1 MSSLL
6 LKQASH
12 DALHVFS
19 EKGSPRPAF
28 AVLLLTFEEVPSV
41 FQQNYSGFFHHS
53 TCLDM
58 KKFSFLA
65 KIETLCPSQVLPEAL
80 SFTEVISFKNKKISS
95 QVLNF
100 FLKKG

>member
-1 MSSLL
+1 MPSLL

-19 EKGSPRPAF
+19 EKGSLRLAF
-28 AVLLLTFEEVPSV
+28 AVLLLTLDGSFEEVSSV

-58 KKFSFLA
+58 KKLSFLA
-65 KIETLCPSQVLPEAL
+65 KIETLCPSQVLPEAF
-80 SFTEVISFKNKKISS
+80 SCTEVIHI
-95 QVLNF
+95 L
-100 FLKKG
+100 